1 MTDDEIQKEC
11 RRQYFRNYY
20 KKNKD
25 KYRMINGKRVGNP
38 NPKRKVRKKKEEEQQ
53 FSIKRGEFVVVFQ

>member
-1 MTDDEIQKEC
+1 MTDDECEKES

-20 KKNKD
+20 KKNKE

-38 NPKRKVRKKKEEEQQ
+38 NPQRKPRKKKEEEPQ
-53 FSIKRGEFVVVFQ
+53 FNIRRGEFIVRFQ

>member
-1 MTDDEIQKEC
+1 
-11 RRQYFRNYY
+11 
-20 KKNKD
+20 
-25 KYRMINGKRVGNP
+25 MINGKRVGNP